1 VEIKNINGKVI
12 FSKVMITSETWK
24 GEAKDIEAISV
35 RDGGALKV
43 KKGFQ
48 KSYII
53 GERGVAI
60 IDYNPFK

>member
-1 VEIKNINGKVI
+1 
-12 FSKVMITSETWK
+12 MLTSERWK
-24 GEAKDIEAISV
+24 GEAIEEIEAISV

-43 KKGFQ
+43 KKGLQ
-48 KSYII
+48 KGYII

>member
-1 VEIKNINGKVI
+1 
-12 FSKVMITSETWK
+12 MITSETWK